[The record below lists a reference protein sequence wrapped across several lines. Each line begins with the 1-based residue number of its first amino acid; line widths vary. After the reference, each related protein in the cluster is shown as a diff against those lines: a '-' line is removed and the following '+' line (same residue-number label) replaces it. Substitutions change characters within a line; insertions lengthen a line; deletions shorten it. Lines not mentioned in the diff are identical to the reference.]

1 MLDKSQLEIIEISRV
16 EERPVPTGQ
25 ERHAKGPF
33 WKATIAFRDH
43 LGVMLEGTWY
53 LPIRELPD
61 SSILPVVRHYLH
73 SVCADIASQT
83 TDWKLEEPQ
92 YEALKR
98 PPPKPQTSSIASMAS
113 KIPQ

>member
-1 MLDKSQLEIIEISRV
+1 VLDKSQIEILEISRV

-25 ERHAKGPF
+25 EMSAKGPF

-53 LPIRELPD
+53 LPIRDLPD
-61 SSILPVVRHYLH
+61 GSVLPLVRHYLH

-83 TDWKLEEPQ
+83 TDWKLDEAQ

-98 PPPKPQTSSIASMAS
+98 PPKPRSASTASTSN
-113 KIPQ
+113 IPR

>member
-53 LPIRELPD
+53 LPIRDLPD
-61 SSILPVVRHYLH
+61 SSVLPVVRHYLH
-73 SVCADIASQT
+73 SLCADIASQT
-83 TDWKLEEPQ
+83 TDWKIDEAQ

-98 PPPKPQTSSIASMAS
+98 TKPQSSSTASTSN
-113 KIPQ
+113 IPR